1 VNFSRIRNFLIA
13 CLGPVF
19 AAVTFAAAAADS
31 FPEKPIRIML
41 GFSAGTPPDI
51 AARRL
56 GEVMAPILG
65 QPVLVESKPGAGGV
79 IGMDFV
85 AKSAPDGYTLA
96 AGTLGT
102 HAFNPTLYK
111 SLPYDAVNDFI
122 PITRIVSGGFNTFL
136 VNPSLPANSI
146 EEFIA
151 LAKSRAKEGKPLT
164 FGSGGV
170 GSVAHLAVELFK
182 QSASI
187 EMTHIPYKGS
197 SQVVTDVIGGHVD
210 LIVAG
215 PPLALP
221 LVDGKKLKAI
231 AVDTPERSK
240 YLPNVQTMN
249 EAGIK
254 NVELI
259 VWIGLFAPA
268 KTPTD
273 VVSKLHAAALK
284 SLASGALKADFAR
297 DGFDIVTDESPEAF
311 RKVIQADIEKWA
323 KVIKTAGIQPQ

>member
-1 VNFSRIRNFLIA
+1 MNFRTSRFYFAGL
-13 CLGPVF
+13 LGLLCVASF
-19 AAVTFAAAAADS
+19 VVAHADNY
-31 FPEKPIRIML
+31 PDKPIKIML
-41 GFSAGTPPDI
+41 GFAAGTPPDI
-51 AARRL
+51 ASRRL
-56 GEVMAPILG
+56 GEALAPVLG
-65 QPVLVESKPGAGGV
+65 QPLLIESKPGAGGV

-85 AKSAPDGYTLA
+85 AKAPPDGYTLA

-102 HAFNPTLYK
+102 HVFNASLYK
-111 SLPYDAVNDFI
+111 SLPYDPVNDFV
-122 PITRIVSGGFNTFL
+122 PITRVVSGGFNTFL
-136 VNPSLPANSI
+136 VNPALPANTI

-182 QSASI
+182 QATGI
-187 EMTHIPYKGS
+187 EMAHIPYKGS

-215 PPLALP
+215 PPLAIP
-221 LVDGKKLKAI
+221 LVEGKKLKAI
-231 AVDTPERSK
+231 AVDTPQRSK
-240 YLPNVQTMN
+240 YLPNVQTMA

-254 NVELI
+254 NVELV

-268 KTPTD
+268 KTPPE
-273 VVSKLHAAALK
+273 VVSKLHAAVLQV
-284 SLASGALKADFAR
+284 LATDGLKADFAK

-311 RKVIQADIEKWA
+311 RKVIQADIEKWN
-323 KVIKTAGIQPQ
+323 KVIKAANIPQQ